1 MSEKKEQKPLTIHGK
16 MAQIKKELGETKIAK
31 SGHNK
36 FAGFKYHELSDFIA
50 VINNLN
56 LKHGVNDVVEIDEA
70 NSECRLTLV
79 NVDSLE
85 DKIVVRTPFR
95 EAEMLGKGGA
105 PSNVDAIQRMGS
117 TITYNRRYLY
127 MTAYN
132 IQENDG
138 VDVQE
143 PVEKKPTPTP
153 QAKPALTP
161 KPKAPAKPKAR
172 EDGMLVIPTK
182 ADIDACI
189 HHKLTIEE
197 VVCIYKLNDEQCEKY
212 VKLLNS
218 KK

>member
-1 MSEKKEQKPLTIHGK
+1 MSEKKEQKPLSIHGR
-16 MAQIKKELGETKIAK
+16 MAKIKQELGETKIAK

-56 LKHGVNDVVEIDEA
+56 LKHGVNDFVEIKEQMGY
-70 NSECRLTLV
+70 CRITLI
-79 NVDSLE
+79 NVDESD
-85 DKIVVRTPFR
+85 DKYSIVTPFR

-132 IQENDG
+132 IQESDG

-143 PVEKKPTPTP
+143 PVEKKP
-153 QAKPALTP
+153 
-161 KPKAPAKPKAR
+161 APAPKKALP
-172 EDGMLVIPTK
+172 ELDYNKAVKAIEEGKTTV
-182 ADIDACI
+182 ADIVKVRTVTGTQKEA
-189 HHKLTIEE
+189 LLE
-197 VVCIYKLNDEQCEKY
+197 VEKY
-212 VKLLNS
+212 VKTKN
-218 KK
+218 K